1 VISNILTDLYKK
13 KTHDSKK
20 CYDKSV
26 KIFPGGISHN
36 IRFFKPYPFFVNKA
50 KDKHLFDVDGNRYVD
65 YWMGHWALILG
76 HSPNVV
82 IKKLDKQIFWGTLYG
97 TANDI
102 SIKLAEVIQKSI
114 PISEL
119 LRFCST
125 GSEATMYA
133 IRLARGVTK
142 KRIICK
148 TIGGWHGFNTDLMQS
163 VNYPFENDEGVGM
176 TGREGD
182 FVESIPFNDLD
193 RSIKLLD
200 SVKDD
205 LACIIIEPLLG
216 GAGCIPADV
225 NYLKGLEEYCKR
237 NDILFILDEIVT
249 GFRLK
254 FGSVSS
260 QYGLDPD
267 LITLGKIVGG
277 GLPIGVVCGKK
288 EIMNIA
294 NPVVNRNKQ
303 ELCHIGGGTFSSN
316 PLTMNAGYATLDYIS
331 KNRQTVYNK
340 INKLGAITR
349 TGLKKLFSDYGIKSH
364 VTGVGSLF
372 LTHFLSDKV
381 NEITNANDVAL
392 SDGGK
397 LARYHF
403 SLMAKY
409 GIFFLPHKMGAIS
422 NVHTLEDIRRL
433 LDVTEK
439 IINSGVLHNQI
450 KNKSNMTMK
459 AAI

>member
-1 VISNILTDLYKK
+1 MISNSLMDLYKK
-13 KTHDSKK
+13 KTPNSKK
-20 CYDKSV
+20 FYDRSV

-50 KDKHLFDVDGNRYVD
+50 RDKHLFDVDGNKYVD

-82 IKKLDKQIFWGTLYG
+82 VKKLDRQIPWGTLYG

-102 SIKLAEVIQKSI
+102 SIKLGEIIKKSI

-133 IRLARGVTK
+133 IRIARAVTK

-163 VNYPFENDEGVGM
+163 VNYPFEIDEGVGM

-193 RSIKLLD
+193 RSTKLLD

-216 GAGCIPADV
+216 GGGCIPADI

-249 GFRLK
+249 GFRLN
-254 FGSVSS
+254 FGSASS
-260 QYGLDPD
+260 HYKLNPD
-267 LITLGKIVGG
+267 MVTLGKIVGG

-288 EIMNIA
+288 EIMKVA
-294 NPVVNRNKQ
+294 NPVENMNKEQ
-303 ELCHIGGGTFSSN
+303 LCYVGGGTFSSN
-316 PLTMNAGYATLDYIS
+316 PLTMTAGYTTLDYIS
-331 KNRQTVYNK
+331 KNRQTVYSK
-340 INKLGAITR
+340 INKLGDIAR
-349 TGLKKLFSDYGIKSH
+349 NGLRKLFSDYGMKTQ
-364 VTGVGSLF
+364 VTGIGSLF

-381 NEITNANDVAL
+381 SEITNANDVAL
-392 SDGGK
+392 SDYER
-397 LARYHF
+397 LAGYHF

-422 NVHTLEDIRRL
+422 IVHNLKDVQRL
-433 LDVTEK
+433 INATDK
-439 IINSGVLHNQI
+439 IIKSGSLNKRI
-450 KNKSNMTMK
+450 KN
-459 AAI
+459 

>member
-1 VISNILTDLYKK
+1 MISNSLRDLYKK
-13 KTHDSKK
+13 KTHKSRKFYNDSL
-20 CYDKSV
+20 

-36 IRFFKPYPFFVNKA
+36 IRFFRPYPFFVNKA
-50 KDKHLFDVDGNRYVD
+50 TNKHLIDVDGNRYVD

-82 IKKLDKQIFWGTLYG
+82 VKKLDRQIRQGTLYG

-102 SIKLAEVIQKSI
+102 SIKLGETIKKSI
-114 PISEL
+114 PTSEL
-119 LRFCST
+119 LRFCTT

-133 IRLARGVTK
+133 IRIARAVTK

-163 VNYPFENDEGVGM
+163 VNYPFEIDEGVGM

-193 RSIKLLD
+193 RSIRLLE

-216 GAGCIPADV
+216 GGGCIPADI
-225 NYLKGLEEYCKR
+225 NFLKGLEEYCKR

-249 GFRLK
+249 GFRLN

-260 QYGLDPD
+260 LYHLNPD
-267 LITLGKIVGG
+267 MITLGKIVGG

-288 EIMNIA
+288 EIMKVA
-294 NPVVNRNKQ
+294 NPVENRNKEQ
-303 ELCHIGGGTFSSN
+303 LCYIGGGTFSSN
-316 PLTMNAGYATLDYIS
+316 PLTMTAGYATLDYIS

-340 INKLGAITR
+340 INKLGDIAR
-349 TGLKKLFSDYGIKSH
+349 NDLKKLFSDYGLKTE
-364 VTGVGSLF
+364 VTGLGSLF
-372 LTHFLSDKV
+372 LTHFLSNKV

-392 SDGGK
+392 SDNDTLTK
-397 LARYHF
+397 YHF

-422 NVHTLEDIRRL
+422 IVHDVKDIQNL
-433 LDVTEK
+433 INATEK
-439 IINSGVLHNQI
+439 IIESDILTI
-450 KNKSNMTMK
+450 MKN
-459 AAI
+459 

>member
-1 VISNILTDLYKK
+1 MDLYRK
-13 KTHDSKK
+13 KTHNSRKFYND
-20 CYDKSV
+20 SV

-36 IRFFKPYPFFVNKA
+36 IRFFRPYPFFVNKA
-50 KDKHLFDVDGNRYVD
+50 TNKHLIDVDGNRYVD

-76 HSPNVV
+76 HSPKVV
-82 IKKLDKQIFWGTLYG
+82 VKKLDRQIRHGTLYG

-102 SIKLAEVIQKSI
+102 SVKLGETIKKSI

-119 LRFCST
+119 LRFCTT

-133 IRLARGVTK
+133 IRIARAVTK

-163 VNYPFENDEGVGM
+163 VNYPFEIDEGVGM

-193 RSIKLLD
+193 RSIRLLE

-216 GAGCIPADV
+216 GGGCIPADIDF
-225 NYLKGLEEYCKR
+225 LKGLEEYCKR
-237 NDILFILDEIVT
+237 NNILFILDEIVT
-249 GFRLK
+249 GFRLN

-260 QYGLDPD
+260 LYHLNPD
-267 LITLGKIVGG
+267 MITLGKIVGG

-288 EIMNIA
+288 EIMKVA
-294 NPVVNRNKQ
+294 NPVENRNK
-303 ELCHIGGGTFSSN
+303 EHLCYIGGGTFSSN
-316 PLTMNAGYATLDYIS
+316 PLTMTAGYTTLDYIG
-331 KNRQTVYNK
+331 KNRKTVYNK
-340 INKLGAITR
+340 INKLGDIAR
-349 TGLKKLFSDYGIKSH
+349 NGLKKLFSDYGLKTE
-364 VTGVGSLF
+364 VTGIGSLF
-372 LTHFLSDKV
+372 LTHFLSNKV
-381 NEITNANDVAL
+381 SEITNANDVAL
-392 SDGGK
+392 SDNDTLTK
-397 LARYHF
+397 YHF

-422 NVHTLEDIRRL
+422 IVHDAKDIQSL
-433 LDVTEK
+433 INATEK
-439 IINSGVLHNQI
+439 IIESDILTI
-450 KNKSNMTMK
+450 MKN
-459 AAI
+459 

>member
-1 VISNILTDLYKK
+1 MISNSLRDLYKK
-13 KTHDSKK
+13 KTHNSKK
-20 CYDKSV
+20 FYNDSV
-26 KIFPGGISHN
+26 KVFPGGISHN
-36 IRFFKPYPFFVNKA
+36 IRFFRPYPFFVNKA
-50 KDKHLFDVDGNRYVD
+50 TNKHLIDVDGNRYVD

-82 IKKLDKQIFWGTLYG
+82 VKKLDRQIRQGTLYG

-102 SIKLAEVIQKSI
+102 SIKLGETIKKSI

-119 LRFCST
+119 LRFCTT

-133 IRLARGVTK
+133 IRIARAVTK

-163 VNYPFENDEGVGM
+163 VNYPFEIDEGVGM

-193 RSIKLLD
+193 RSIRLLE

-216 GAGCIPADV
+216 GGGCIPADI
-225 NYLKGLEEYCKR
+225 NFLKGLEEYCKR

-249 GFRLK
+249 GFRLN

-260 QYGLDPD
+260 LYHLNPD
-267 LITLGKIVGG
+267 IITLGKIVGG

-288 EIMNIA
+288 EIMKVA
-294 NPVVNRNKQ
+294 NPVENRNKDQ
-303 ELCHIGGGTFSSN
+303 LCYIGGGTFSSN
-316 PLTMNAGYATLDYIS
+316 PLTMTAGYATLDYIS

-340 INKLGAITR
+340 INKLGDIAR
-349 TGLKKLFSDYGIKSH
+349 NDLKKLFSDYGLKTE
-364 VTGVGSLF
+364 VTGLGSLF
-372 LTHFLSDKV
+372 LTHFLSNKV

-392 SDGGK
+392 SDNDTLTK
-397 LARYHF
+397 YHF

-422 NVHTLEDIRRL
+422 IVHDVKDIQSL
-433 LDVTEK
+433 INATEK
-439 IINSGVLHNQI
+439 IIESDILTI
-450 KNKSNMTMK
+450 MKN
-459 AAI
+459 

>member
-1 VISNILTDLYKK
+1 MDLYRK
-13 KTHDSKK
+13 KTHNSRKFYND
-20 CYDKSV
+20 SV

-36 IRFFKPYPFFVNKA
+36 IRFFRPYPFFVNKA
-50 KDKHLFDVDGNRYVD
+50 TNKHLIDVDGNRYVD

-82 IKKLDKQIFWGTLYG
+82 VKKLDRQIRQGTLYG

-102 SIKLAEVIQKSI
+102 SVKLGETIKKSI

-119 LRFCST
+119 LRFCTT

-133 IRLARGVTK
+133 IRIARAVTK

-163 VNYPFENDEGVGM
+163 VNYPFEIDEGVGM

-193 RSIKLLD
+193 RSIRLLE

-216 GAGCIPADV
+216 GGGCIPADIDF
-225 NYLKGLEEYCKR
+225 LKGLEEYCKR
-237 NDILFILDEIVT
+237 NNILFILDEIVT
-249 GFRLK
+249 GFRLN

-260 QYGLDPD
+260 LYHLNPD
-267 LITLGKIVGG
+267 MITLGKIVGG

-288 EIMNIA
+288 EIMKVA
-294 NPVVNRNKQ
+294 NPLENRNK
-303 ELCHIGGGTFSSN
+303 EHLCYIGGGTFSSN
-316 PLTMNAGYATLDYIS
+316 PLTMTAGYTTLDYIS
-331 KNRQTVYNK
+331 KNRKTVYNK
-340 INKLGAITR
+340 INKLGDIAR
-349 TGLKKLFSDYGIKSH
+349 NGLKKLFSDYGLKTE
-364 VTGVGSLF
+364 VTGIGSLF
-372 LTHFLSDKV
+372 LTHFLSNKV
-381 NEITNANDVAL
+381 SEITNANDVAL
-392 SDGGK
+392 SDNDTLTK
-397 LARYHF
+397 YHF

-422 NVHTLEDIRRL
+422 IVHDVKDIQSL
-433 LDVTEK
+433 INATEK
-439 IINSGVLHNQI
+439 IIESDILTI
-450 KNKSNMTMK
+450 MKN
-459 AAI
+459 

>member
-1 VISNILTDLYKK
+1 
-13 KTHDSKK
+13 
-20 CYDKSV
+20 
-26 KIFPGGISHN
+26 
-36 IRFFKPYPFFVNKA
+36 
-50 KDKHLFDVDGNRYVD
+50 
-65 YWMGHWALILG
+65 MGHWALILG

-82 IKKLDKQIFWGTLYG
+82 VKKLDRQIRQGTLYG

-102 SIKLAEVIQKSI
+102 SVKLGETIKKSI

-119 LRFCST
+119 LRFCTT

-133 IRLARGVTK
+133 IRIARAVTK

-163 VNYPFENDEGVGM
+163 VNYPFELDEGVGM

-193 RSIKLLD
+193 RSIRLLE

-216 GAGCIPADV
+216 GGGCIPADI
-225 NYLKGLEEYCKR
+225 NFLKGLEEYCKR
-237 NDILFILDEIVT
+237 NDILYILDEIVT
-249 GFRLK
+249 GFRLN

-260 QYGLDPD
+260 LYHLNPD
-267 LITLGKIVGG
+267 MITLGKIVGG

-288 EIMNIA
+288 EIMKVA
-294 NPVVNRNKQ
+294 NPVENRNKEQ
-303 ELCHIGGGTFSSN
+303 LCYIGGGTFSSN
-316 PLTMNAGYATLDYIS
+316 PLTMTAGYATIDYIS
-331 KNRQTVYNK
+331 KNRQAVYNK
-340 INKLGAITR
+340 INKLGDMAR
-349 TGLKKLFSDYGIKSH
+349 NGLKKLFSDYGLKTE
-364 VTGVGSLF
+364 VTGLGSLF
-372 LTHFLSDKV
+372 LTHFLSNKV

-392 SDGGK
+392 SDNDTLTK
-397 LARYHF
+397 YHF

-422 NVHTLEDIRRL
+422 LVHNVKDIRSL
-433 LDVTEK
+433 INATEK
-439 IINSGVLHNQI
+439 IIESDILTI
-450 KNKSNMTMK
+450 MKN
-459 AAI
+459 

>member
-1 VISNILTDLYKK
+1 MISNSLRDLYKK
-13 KTHDSKK
+13 KTHNSRKFYND
-20 CYDKSV
+20 SV

-36 IRFFKPYPFFVNKA
+36 IRFFRPYPFFVNKA
-50 KDKHLFDVDGNRYVD
+50 TNKNLIDVDGNRYVD

-82 IKKLDKQIFWGTLYG
+82 VKKLDRQIRQGTLYG

-102 SIKLAEVIQKSI
+102 SVKLGETIKKSI

-119 LRFCST
+119 LRFCTT

-133 IRLARGVTK
+133 IRIARAVTK

-163 VNYPFENDEGVGM
+163 VNYPFELDEGVGM

-193 RSIKLLD
+193 RSIRLLE

-216 GAGCIPADV
+216 GGGCIPADI
-225 NYLKGLEEYCKR
+225 NFLKGLEEYCKR
-237 NDILFILDEIVT
+237 NDILYILDEIVT
-249 GFRLK
+249 GFRLN

-260 QYGLDPD
+260 LYHLNPD
-267 LITLGKIVGG
+267 MITLGKIVGG

-288 EIMNIA
+288 EIMKVA
-294 NPVVNRNKQ
+294 NPVENRNKEQ
-303 ELCHIGGGTFSSN
+303 LCYIGGGTFSSN
-316 PLTMNAGYATLDYIS
+316 PLTMTAGYATIDYIS

-340 INKLGAITR
+340 INKLGDIAR
-349 TGLKKLFSDYGIKSH
+349 NGLKKLFSDYGLKTE
-364 VTGVGSLF
+364 VTGLGSLF
-372 LTHFLSDKV
+372 LTHFLSNKV
-381 NEITNANDVAL
+381 NQITNANDVAL
-392 SDGGK
+392 SDNDTLTK
-397 LARYHF
+397 YHF

-422 NVHTLEDIRRL
+422 TVHDVKDIQSL
-433 LDVTEK
+433 INATEK
-439 IINSGVLHNQI
+439 IIESDILTI
-450 KNKSNMTMK
+450 MKN
-459 AAI
+459 

>member
-1 VISNILTDLYKK
+1 VISNSLMDLYKK
-13 KTHDSKK
+13 KTPNSKK
-20 CYDKSV
+20 FYDDSV
-26 KIFPGGISHN
+26 KLFPGGISHN
-36 IRFFKPYPFFVNKA
+36 IRFFRPYPFFVNKA
-50 KDKHLFDVDGNRYVD
+50 RGKHLFDVDGNKYVD

-76 HSPNVV
+76 HSPKVV
-82 IKKLDKQIFWGTLYG
+82 VKKLDIQIPRGMLYG
-97 TANDI
+97 TANNI
-102 SIKLAEVIQKSI
+102 SIKLGEIIKKSI

-133 IRLARGVTK
+133 IRIARAVTK

-163 VNYPFENDEGVGM
+163 VNYPFEIDEGVGM

-193 RSIKLLD
+193 RSVKLLD

-216 GAGCIPADV
+216 GGGCIPADI

-237 NDILFILDEIVT
+237 NDVLFILDEIVT
-249 GFRLK
+249 GFRLN

-260 QYGLDPD
+260 QYKLNPD
-267 LITLGKIVGG
+267 MITLGKIVGG

-288 EIMNIA
+288 EIMKVA
-294 NPVVNRNKQ
+294 NPVENKNKEQ
-303 ELCHIGGGTFSSN
+303 LCYVGGGTFSSN
-316 PLTMNAGYATLDYIS
+316 PLTMTAGYTTLDYIS

-340 INKLGAITR
+340 INKLGDIAR
-349 TGLKKLFSDYGIKSH
+349 NGLRKVLSDYRMKTQ
-364 VTGVGSLF
+364 VTGIGSLF

-392 SDGGK
+392 SDYKMLFG
-397 LARYHF
+397 YHF

-422 NVHTLEDIRRL
+422 IVHNSKDVQRL
-433 LDVTEK
+433 INATEK
-439 IINSGVLHNQI
+439 IIKSGILNRRI
-450 KNKSNMTMK
+450 KN
-459 AAI
+459 

>member
-1 VISNILTDLYKK
+1 VISKSLKDLYKK
-13 KTHDSKK
+13 KTHNSKK
-20 CYDKSV
+20 LYDNSV

-36 IRFFKPYPFFVNKA
+36 IRFFRPYPFFVSKA
-50 KDKHLFDVDGNRYVD
+50 RDKHLFDVDGNKYVD

-82 IKKLDKQIFWGTLYG
+82 VKNLDRQIRQGTLYG

-102 SIKLAEVIQKSI
+102 SIKLGDTIKKSI

-119 LRFCST
+119 LRFCTT

-133 IRLARGVTK
+133 IRIARAVTK

-163 VNYPFENDEGVGM
+163 VNYPFEIDEGAGM

-193 RSIKLLD
+193 RSTKLLE

-216 GAGCIPADV
+216 GGGCIPADI
-225 NYLKGLEEYCKR
+225 NYLKGLEEYCRR

-249 GFRLK
+249 GFRFN

-260 QYGLDPD
+260 MYHLNPD
-267 LITLGKIVGG
+267 MITLGKIVGG
-277 GLPIGVVCGKK
+277 GLPIGIVCGKK
-288 EIMNIA
+288 EIMKVA
-294 NPVVNRNKQ
+294 NPVENRNKEQ
-303 ELCHIGGGTFSSN
+303 LCYIGGGTFSSN
-316 PLTMNAGYATLDYIS
+316 PLTMTAGYATLDYIG

-340 INKLGAITR
+340 INKLGDAARI
-349 TGLKKLFSDYGIKSH
+349 GLRKLFSDYGLKTQ
-364 VTGVGSLF
+364 VTGIGSLF
-372 LTHFLSDKV
+372 LTHFLSNKAND
-381 NEITNANDVAL
+381 IINANDVAL
-392 SDGGK
+392 SDIETLTK
-397 LARYHF
+397 YHF

-422 NVHTLEDIRRL
+422 IVHDVKDIQSL
-433 LDVTEK
+433 INATQK
-439 IINSGVLHNQI
+439 IIESDILR
-450 KNKSNMTMK
+450 K
-459 AAI
+459 

>member
-1 VISNILTDLYKK
+1 MDLYRK
-13 KTHDSKK
+13 KTHNSRKFYND
-20 CYDKSV
+20 SV

-36 IRFFKPYPFFVNKA
+36 IRFFRPYPFFVNKA
-50 KDKHLFDVDGNRYVD
+50 TNKNLIDVDGNRYVD

-82 IKKLDKQIFWGTLYG
+82 VKKLDRQIRQGTLYG

-102 SIKLAEVIQKSI
+102 SVKLGETIKKSI

-119 LRFCST
+119 LRFCTT

-133 IRLARGVTK
+133 IRIARAVTK

-163 VNYPFENDEGVGM
+163 VNYPFEIDEGVGM

-193 RSIKLLD
+193 RSIRLLE

-216 GAGCIPADV
+216 GGGCIPADIDF
-225 NYLKGLEEYCKR
+225 LKGLEEYCKR
-237 NDILFILDEIVT
+237 NNILFILDEIVT
-249 GFRLK
+249 GFRLN

-260 QYGLDPD
+260 LYHLNPD
-267 LITLGKIVGG
+267 MITLGKIVGG

-288 EIMNIA
+288 EIMKVA
-294 NPVVNRNKQ
+294 NPVENRNK
-303 ELCHIGGGTFSSN
+303 EHLCYIGGGTFSSN
-316 PLTMNAGYATLDYIS
+316 PLTMTAGYTTLDYIG
-331 KNRQTVYNK
+331 KNRKTVYNK
-340 INKLGAITR
+340 INKLGDIAR
-349 TGLKKLFSDYGIKSH
+349 NGLKKLFSDYGLKTE
-364 VTGVGSLF
+364 VTGIGSLF
-372 LTHFLSDKV
+372 LTHFLSNKV
-381 NEITNANDVAL
+381 SEITNANDVAL
-392 SDGGK
+392 SDNDTLTK
-397 LARYHF
+397 YHF

-422 NVHTLEDIRRL
+422 IVHDAKDIQSL
-433 LDVTEK
+433 INATEK
-439 IINSGVLHNQI
+439 IIESDILTI
-450 KNKSNMTMK
+450 MKN
-459 AAI
+459 

>member
-1 VISNILTDLYKK
+1 VISNSLRDLYKK
-13 KTHDSKK
+13 KTHNSRKFYND
-20 CYDKSV
+20 SV

-36 IRFFKPYPFFVNKA
+36 IRFFRPYPFFVNKA
-50 KDKHLFDVDGNRYVD
+50 TNKHLIDVDGNRYVD

-82 IKKLDKQIFWGTLYG
+82 VKKLDRQIRQGTLYG

-102 SIKLAEVIQKSI
+102 SIKLGETIKKSI

-119 LRFCST
+119 LRFCTT

-133 IRLARGVTK
+133 IRIARAVTK

-163 VNYPFENDEGVGM
+163 VNYPFEIDEGVGM

-193 RSIKLLD
+193 RSIRLLE

-216 GAGCIPADV
+216 GGGCIPADI
-225 NYLKGLEEYCKR
+225 NFLKGLEEYCKR

-249 GFRLK
+249 GFRLN

-260 QYGLDPD
+260 LYHLNPD
-267 LITLGKIVGG
+267 MITLGKIVGG
-277 GLPIGVVCGKK
+277 GLPIGVVCGIK
-288 EIMNIA
+288 EIMKVA
-294 NPVVNRNKQ
+294 NPVENRNKEQ
-303 ELCHIGGGTFSSN
+303 LCYIGGGTFSSN
-316 PLTMNAGYATLDYIS
+316 PLTMTAGYATLDYIS

-340 INKLGAITR
+340 INKLGDIAR
-349 TGLKKLFSDYGIKSH
+349 NGLKKLFSDYGLKTE
-364 VTGVGSLF
+364 VTGIGSLF
-372 LTHFLSDKV
+372 LTHFLSNKV

-392 SDGGK
+392 SDNDT
-397 LARYHF
+397 LTIYHF

-422 NVHTLEDIRRL
+422 IVHDVKDIQSL
-433 LDVTEK
+433 INATEK
-439 IINSGVLHNQI
+439 IIESDI
-450 KNKSNMTMK
+450 STIMKN
-459 AAI
+459 

>member
-1 VISNILTDLYKK
+1 MISNSLRDLYKK
-13 KTHDSKK
+13 KTHNSRKFYND
-20 CYDKSV
+20 SV

-36 IRFFKPYPFFVNKA
+36 IRFFRPYPFFVNKA
-50 KDKHLFDVDGNRYVD
+50 TNKHLIDVDGNRYVD

-82 IKKLDKQIFWGTLYG
+82 VKKLDRQIRQGTLYG

-102 SIKLAEVIQKSI
+102 SIKLGETIKKSI

-119 LRFCST
+119 LRFCTT

-133 IRLARGVTK
+133 IRIARAVTK

-163 VNYPFENDEGVGM
+163 VNYPFEIDEGVGM
-176 TGREGD
+176 TGSEGD

-193 RSIKLLD
+193 RSIRLLE

-216 GAGCIPADV
+216 GGGCIPADI
-225 NYLKGLEEYCKR
+225 NFLKGLEEYCKR

-249 GFRLK
+249 GFRLN

-260 QYGLDPD
+260 LYHLNPD
-267 LITLGKIVGG
+267 IITLGKIVGG

-288 EIMNIA
+288 DIMKVA
-294 NPVVNRNKQ
+294 NPVENRNKEQ
-303 ELCHIGGGTFSSN
+303 LCYIGGGTFSSN
-316 PLTMNAGYATLDYIS
+316 PLTMTAGCATLDYIS

-340 INKLGAITR
+340 INKLGDIAR
-349 TGLKKLFSDYGIKSH
+349 NDLKKLFSDYKLKTE
-364 VTGVGSLF
+364 VTGLGSLF
-372 LTHFLSDKV
+372 LTHFLSNKV

-392 SDGGK
+392 SDNDTLTK
-397 LARYHF
+397 YHF

-422 NVHTLEDIRRL
+422 IVHDVKDIQSL
-433 LDVTEK
+433 INATEK
-439 IINSGVLHNQI
+439 IIESDILTKM
-450 KNKSNMTMK
+450 KN
-459 AAI
+459 

>member
-1 VISNILTDLYKK
+1 
-13 KTHDSKK
+13 
-20 CYDKSV
+20 
-26 KIFPGGISHN
+26 
-36 IRFFKPYPFFVNKA
+36 
-50 KDKHLFDVDGNRYVD
+50 
-65 YWMGHWALILG
+65 MGHWALILG

-82 IKKLDKQIFWGTLYG
+82 VKKLDRQIRQGTLYG

-102 SIKLAEVIQKSI
+102 SVKLGETIKKSI

-119 LRFCST
+119 LRFCTT

-133 IRLARGVTK
+133 IRIARAVTK

-163 VNYPFENDEGVGM
+163 VNYPFEIDEGGGM

-193 RSIKLLD
+193 RSIRLLE

-216 GAGCIPADV
+216 GGGCIPADI
-225 NYLKGLEEYCKR
+225 NFLKGLEEYCKR
-237 NDILFILDEIVT
+237 NDILYILDEIVT
-249 GFRLK
+249 GFRLN

-260 QYGLDPD
+260 LYHLNPD
-267 LITLGKIVGG
+267 MITLGKIVGG

-288 EIMNIA
+288 EIMKVA
-294 NPVVNRNKQ
+294 NPVENRNKEQ
-303 ELCHIGGGTFSSN
+303 LCYIGGGTFSSN
-316 PLTMNAGYATLDYIS
+316 PLTMTAGYATIDYIS

-340 INKLGAITR
+340 INKLGDIAR
-349 TGLKKLFSDYGIKSH
+349 NGLKKLFSDYGLKTE
-364 VTGVGSLF
+364 VTGLGSLF
-372 LTHFLSDKV
+372 LTHFLSNKV
-381 NEITNANDVAL
+381 NQITNANDVAL
-392 SDGGK
+392 SDNDTLTK
-397 LARYHF
+397 YHF

-422 NVHTLEDIRRL
+422 LVHDVKDIQSL
-433 LDVTEK
+433 INATEK
-439 IINSGVLHNQI
+439 IIESDILTI
-450 KNKSNMTMK
+450 MKN
-459 AAI
+459 

>member
-1 VISNILTDLYKK
+1 MISNSLRDLYKK
-13 KTHDSKK
+13 KTHNSRKFYND
-20 CYDKSV
+20 SV

-36 IRFFKPYPFFVNKA
+36 IRFFRPYPFFVNKA
-50 KDKHLFDVDGNRYVD
+50 TDKHLIDVDGNRYVD

-82 IKKLDKQIFWGTLYG
+82 VKKLDRQIRQGTLYG

-102 SIKLAEVIQKSI
+102 SVKLGETIKKSI

-119 LRFCST
+119 LRFCTT

-133 IRLARGVTK
+133 IRIARAVTK

-163 VNYPFENDEGVGM
+163 VNYPFELDEGVGM

-193 RSIKLLD
+193 RSIRLLE

-216 GAGCIPADV
+216 GGGCIPADI
-225 NYLKGLEEYCKR
+225 NFLKGLEEYCKR
-237 NDILFILDEIVT
+237 NDILYILDEIVT
-249 GFRLK
+249 GFRLN

-260 QYGLDPD
+260 LYHLNPD
-267 LITLGKIVGG
+267 MITLGKIVGG

-288 EIMNIA
+288 EIMKVA
-294 NPVVNRNKQ
+294 NPVENRNKEQ
-303 ELCHIGGGTFSSN
+303 LCYIGGGTFSSN
-316 PLTMNAGYATLDYIS
+316 PLTMTAGYATIDYIS
-331 KNRQTVYNK
+331 KNRQAVYNK
-340 INKLGAITR
+340 INKLGDMAR
-349 TGLKKLFSDYGIKSH
+349 NGLKKLFSDYGLKTE
-364 VTGVGSLF
+364 VTGLGSLF
-372 LTHFLSDKV
+372 LTHFLSNKV
-381 NEITNANDVAL
+381 NEITDANDVAL
-392 SDGGK
+392 SDNDTLTK
-397 LARYHF
+397 YHF

-422 NVHTLEDIRRL
+422 LVHDVKDIQSIINA
-433 LDVTEK
+433 TEK
-439 IINSGVLHNQI
+439 IIESDILTI
-450 KNKSNMTMK
+450 MKN
-459 AAI
+459 

>member
-1 VISNILTDLYKK
+1 MISNSLRDLYKK
-13 KTHDSKK
+13 KTHNSKK
-20 CYDKSV
+20 FYNDSV
-26 KIFPGGISHN
+26 KVFPGGISHN
-36 IRFFKPYPFFVNKA
+36 IRFFRPYPFFVNKA
-50 KDKHLFDVDGNRYVD
+50 INKHLIDVDGNRYVD

-82 IKKLDKQIFWGTLYG
+82 VKKLDRQIRQGTLYG

-102 SIKLAEVIQKSI
+102 SVRLGETIKKSI

-119 LRFCST
+119 LRFCTT

-133 IRLARGVTK
+133 IRIARAVTK

-163 VNYPFENDEGVGM
+163 VNYPFELDEGVGM

-193 RSIKLLD
+193 RSIRLLE

-216 GAGCIPADV
+216 GGGCIPADI
-225 NYLKGLEEYCKR
+225 NFLKGLEEYCKK
-237 NDILFILDEIVT
+237 NDILYILDEIVT
-249 GFRLK
+249 GFRLN

-260 QYGLDPD
+260 LYHLNPD
-267 LITLGKIVGG
+267 MITLGKIVGG

-288 EIMNIA
+288 EIMKVA
-294 NPVVNRNKQ
+294 NPVENRNKEQ
-303 ELCHIGGGTFSSN
+303 LCYIGGGTFSSN
-316 PLTMNAGYATLDYIS
+316 PLTMTAGYATIDYIS

-340 INKLGAITR
+340 INKLGDIAR
-349 TGLKKLFSDYGIKSH
+349 NGLKRLFSDYGLKTE
-364 VTGVGSLF
+364 VTGLGSLF
-372 LTHFLSDKV
+372 LTHFLSNKV

-392 SDGGK
+392 SDNDTLTK
-397 LARYHF
+397 YHF

-422 NVHTLEDIRRL
+422 IVHDVKDIQSL
-433 LDVTEK
+433 INATEK
-439 IINSGVLHNQI
+439 IIESDILTI
-450 KNKSNMTMK
+450 MKN
-459 AAI
+459 